1 MTEAKNYQRAAVMI
15 NVDSL
20 ITLAQNA
27 SDSDMGR
34 NMSYSIANHNIYQIL
49 MNYMSEFAMVNQ
61 KSSKWIS
68 IIGKNQ

>member
-1 MTEAKNYQRAAVMI
+1 MI

-27 SDSDMGR
+27 SDSSMGR
-34 NMSYSIANHNIYQIL
+34 SMSYSIANHNMYQIL
-49 MNYMSEFAMVNQ
+49 MNYMSEFAMANQ
-61 KSSKWIS
+61 KTSKWIS